1 VETNLQEIIIMLRS
15 MFTAI
20 SSLGLHQKFL
30 DVVSDNLANANT
42 TGYKASRVLFQD
54 QFAQLMSPGS
64 GPSGDLGG
72 VNPSQVGLGVRAG
85 AIAPVFNQGVMQSTG
100 RNFDVA
106 INGDGFL
113 MYNQG
118 EERLYSR
125 DGALDLDA
133 AGYMVNSSTGA
144 RVQGWLADQTATP
157 PIDTNNPV
165 DSIHISRNGTLARAT
180 SNENLGGNLDS
191 NTAVNTNYATDPNGK
206 VITTMSVYD
215 SLGEPQSVTVQF
227 TRTSSN
233 EWRWDITKNGTGTGT
248 VTFDTAGQYSKS
260 TGTGSATAAST
271 VSIPTSSGSTNPLVL
286 QTLDLSK
293 MTMTSGAND
302 VSAVS
307 QDGLPAGTISD
318 VYIAPNTGEIFVF
331 YTNGLKQL
339 TGQLA
344 LARFANPSGL
354 LRQGSNLY
362 QVGANTGEPEIGTAT
377 TGGRG
382 SINSAYLEASNV
394 DMAQEF
400 TNMILAQRG
409 FQASSRVITTSD
421 EIMQELVN
429 LKR

>member
-1 VETNLQEIIIMLRS
+1 VETNLQEITIMLRS

-72 VNPSQVGLGVRAG
+72 VNPSQVGLGVKSG
-85 AIAPVFNQGVMQSTG
+85 SIAPVFNQGVLQSTG

-113 MYNQG
+113 IYNQG

-133 AGYMVNSSTGA
+133 AGYLVNSSTGA

-165 DSIHISRNGTLARAT
+165 DSIRISRNGTLARAT

-191 NTAVNTNYATDPNGK
+191 STATNGK

-215 SLGEPQSVTVQF
+215 SLGEPKSVTVEF
-227 TRTSSN
+227 TRTGDN
-233 EWRWDITKNGTGTGT
+233 DWRWDITKNGTGTGT
-248 VTFDTAGQYSKS
+248 VTFDATGQYKSS
-260 TGTGSATAAST
+260 TGTGSTTTAST
-271 VSIPTSSGSTNPLVL
+271 VSIPTSAGATDPLVL

-293 MTMTSGAND
+293 MTMTSGANA

-318 VYIAPNTGEIFVF
+318 VYVAPSTGEIFVF

-362 QVGANTGEPEIGTAT
+362 QVGANTGEPEVGTAG